1 MNGKIKCY
9 VCGRM
14 IGIFGW
20 ANHIKKEKR
29 LHGDDIYKRMK
40 AERMNQYYEPKP
52 QTIQEFKS
60 NMKLTDFQG

>member
-1 MNGKIKCY
+1 MSAKIRCY

-29 LHGDDIYKRMK
+29 LHGNDIYKRLR
-40 AERMNQYYEPKP
+40 AERMNQHYEP
-52 QTIQEFKS
+52 QIRQEFRS
-60 NMKLTDFQG
+60 NMKLTDF